1 MYDTIN
7 FRLTAEDVCNIN
19 FLEETPCYLNNIAHH
34 IFSGVPVVTGDLG
47 GLKVVASEW
56 QVKVKDGSLCKWFLG
71 DNLQELGR
79 GTTQQAIE
87 KLSDELHLPMDRAT
101 ITRLD
106 VGVNIITQ
114 HPPATYLNHLGVLAH
129 AQRLQQPKGLY
140 YSKRNEVL
148 CFYDKVMECK
158 ANNELLPPLYRGRN
172 VLRYEQRYMH
182 RIHSRLK
189 VPAVTGA
196 TLYDEA
202 FYMAVLE
209 RFFKTYKAIKKIND
223 IKPNFKIMKGRKDF
237 QRMGVLS
244 LIERLGG
251 EIELTNQ
258 INEAQQRGELTSKQ
272 AYDLRNEVRK
282 ACEIKDGF
290 TEPNEQITELDKK
303 ISEAVKF
310 YR

>member
-19 FLEETPCYLNNIAHH
+19 FLEETPCYLNNIANH

-47 GLKVVASEW
+47 GLKVVVSGW
-56 QVKVKDGSLCKWFLG
+56 QVKVKDASLCKWYLG
-71 DNLQELGR
+71 DNFQELGR

-87 KLSDELHLPMDRAT
+87 KLSDDLHLPMDRAT

-140 YSKRNEVL
+140 YSKRDEML

-158 ANNELLPPLYRGRN
+158 AHNELLPPLYRGRN

-209 RFFKTYKAIKKIND
+209 RFLKAYKVIKKIND

>member
-7 FRLTAEDVCNIN
+7 FRLTAEDVCNID

-56 QVKVKDGSLCKWFLG
+56 QVKVKDASLCKWYLG
-71 DNLQELGR
+71 DNFQELGR

-87 KLSDELHLPMDRAT
+87 KLSDDLHLPMDRAT

-106 VGVNIITQ
+106 VGVNIITK
-114 HPPATYLNHLGVLAH
+114 HPPLTYLTHMGVLAH

-140 YSKRNEVL
+140 YSKRDEML

-158 ANNELLPPLYRGRN
+158 AHNELLPPLYRGRN

-196 TLYDEA
+196 TLYD
-202 FYMAVLE
+202 
-209 RFFKTYKAIKKIND
+209 
-223 IKPNFKIMKGRKDF
+223 
-237 QRMGVLS
+237 
-244 LIERLGG
+244 
-251 EIELTNQ
+251 
-258 INEAQQRGELTSKQ
+258 
-272 AYDLRNEVRK
+272 
-282 ACEIKDGF
+282 
-290 TEPNEQITELDKK
+290 
-303 ISEAVKF
+303 
-310 YR
+310 

>member
-56 QVKVKDGSLCKWFLG
+56 QVKVKDASLCKWYLG
-71 DNLQELGR
+71 DNFQELGR

-87 KLSDELHLPMDRAT
+87 KLSDDLHLPMDRAT

-114 HPPATYLNHLGVLAH
+114 HPPATYLNHLGVLAN
-129 AQRLQQPKGLY
+129 AKRLQQPIGLY
-140 YSKRNEVL
+140 YSKRDEVL

-158 ANNELLPPLYRGRN
+158 AHNELLPPLYRGRN

-182 RIHSRLK
+182 RIHSCLK

-209 RFFKTYKAIKKIND
+209 RFLKAYKVIKKIND

>member
-1 MYDTIN
+1 M
-7 FRLTAEDVCNIN
+7 
-19 FLEETPCYLNNIAHH
+19 
-34 IFSGVPVVTGDLG
+34 
-47 GLKVVASEW
+47 ASEW
-56 QVKVKDGSLCKWFLG
+56 QVKVKDASLCKWYLG
-71 DNLQELGR
+71 DNFQELGR

-87 KLSDELHLPMDRAT
+87 KLSDDLHLPMDRAT

-114 HPPATYLNHLGVLAH
+114 HPPATYLNHLGVLAN
-129 AQRLQQPKGLY
+129 AKRLQQPKGLY

-158 ANNELLPPLYRGRN
+158 AHNELLPPLYRGRN

>member
-7 FRLTAEDVCNIN
+7 FRLTAKDACNIA

-34 IFSGVPVVTGDLG
+34 MFSGVPVVTGDLG
-47 GLKVVASEW
+47 GLKVVASKW
-56 QVKVKDGSLCKWFLG
+56 QVKVKDASLCKWYLG
-71 DNLQELGR
+71 DNFQELGR

-87 KLSDELHLPMDRAT
+87 KLSDDLHLPMDRAT

-114 HPPATYLNHLGVLAH
+114 HPPATYLNHLGVLAN
-129 AQRLQQPKGLY
+129 AKRLQQPKGLY

-158 ANNELLPPLYRGRN
+158 AHNELLPPLYRGRN

-209 RFFKTYKAIKKIND
+209 RFLKAYKVIKKIND

>member
-19 FLEETPCYLNNIAHH
+19 FLEETPCYLNNIANH

-56 QVKVKDGSLCKWFLG
+56 QVKVKDASLCKWYLG
-71 DNLQELGR
+71 DNFQELGR

-87 KLSDELHLPMDRAT
+87 KLSDDLHLPMDRAT

-140 YSKRNEVL
+140 YSKRDEML

-158 ANNELLPPLYRGRN
+158 AHNELLPPLYRGRN

-209 RFFKTYKAIKKIND
+209 RFLKAYKVIKKIND

>member
-19 FLEETPCYLNNIAHH
+19 FLEETPCYLNNIANH

-56 QVKVKDGSLCKWFLG
+56 QVKVKDASLCKWYLG
-71 DNLQELGR
+71 DNFQELGR

-87 KLSDELHLPMDRAT
+87 KLSDDLHLPMDRAT

-114 HPPATYLNHLGVLAH
+114 HPPATYLNHLGVLAN
-129 AQRLQQPKGLY
+129 AKRLQQPIGLY
-140 YSKRNEVL
+140 YSKRDEVL

-158 ANNELLPPLYRGRN
+158 AHNELLPPLYRGRN

-209 RFFKTYKAIKKIND
+209 RFLKAYKVINKIND

>member
-7 FRLTAEDVCNIN
+7 FRLTAKDACNID

-47 GLKVVASEW
+47 GLKVVVSGW
-56 QVKVKDGSLCKWFLG
+56 QVKVKDASLCKWYLG
-71 DNLQELGR
+71 DNFQELGR

-87 KLSDELHLPMDRAT
+87 KLSDDLHLPMDRAT

-140 YSKRNEVL
+140 YSKRDEML

-158 ANNELLPPLYRGRN
+158 AHNELLPPLYRGRN

-209 RFFKTYKAIKKIND
+209 RFLKTYKVIKKIND

-258 INEAQQRGELTSKQ
+258 INEARQRGELTIKQ
-272 AYDLRNEVRK
+272 AHDLRDGIK
-282 ACEIKDGF
+282 QACKTKVGLVV
-290 TEPNEQITELDKK
+290 PNEQITELDKK
-303 ISEAVKF
+303 LYEAVKF

>member
-7 FRLTAEDVCNIN
+7 FRLTAEDVCNID

-56 QVKVKDGSLCKWFLG
+56 QVKVKDASLCKWYLG
-71 DNLQELGR
+71 DNFQELGR

-87 KLSDELHLPMDRAT
+87 KLSDDLHLPMDRAT

-114 HPPATYLNHLGVLAH
+114 HPPATYLNHLGVLAN
-129 AQRLQQPKGLY
+129 AKRLQQPKGLY

-158 ANNELLPPLYRGRN
+158 AHNELLPPLYRGRN

-209 RFFKTYKAIKKIND
+209 RFLKAYKVIKKIND

>member
-7 FRLTAEDVCNIN
+7 FRLTAEDACNID

-47 GLKVVASEW
+47 GLKVVASKW
-56 QVKVKDGSLCKWFLG
+56 QVKVKDASLCKWYLG
-71 DNLQELGR
+71 DNFQELGR

-87 KLSDELHLPMDRAT
+87 KLSDDLHLPMDRAT

-114 HPPATYLNHLGVLAH
+114 HPPATYLNHLGVLAN
-129 AQRLQQPKGLY
+129 AKRLQQPKGLY

-158 ANNELLPPLYRGRN
+158 AHNELLPPLYRGRN
-172 VLRYEQRYMH
+172 VLRYEQRYMY

>member
-7 FRLTAEDVCNIN
+7 FRLTAEDACNID

-56 QVKVKDGSLCKWFLG
+56 QVKVKDASLCKWYLG
-71 DNLQELGR
+71 DNFQELGR

-87 KLSDELHLPMDRAT
+87 KLSDDLHLPMDRAT

-114 HPPATYLNHLGVLAH
+114 HPPATYLNHLGVLAN
-129 AQRLQQPKGLY
+129 AKRLQQPKGLY

-158 ANNELLPPLYRGRN
+158 AHNELLPPLYRGRN

-272 AYDLRNEVRK
+272 AYDLRNEVRI
-282 ACEIKDGF
+282 ARTDYQSRG
-290 TEPNEQITELDKK
+290 
-303 ISEAVKF
+303 
-310 YR
+310 

>member
-19 FLEETPCYLNNIAHH
+19 FLEETPCYLNNIANH

-56 QVKVKDGSLCKWFLG
+56 QVKVKDASLCKWYLG
-71 DNLQELGR
+71 DNFQELGR

-114 HPPATYLNHLGVLAH
+114 HPPATYLNHLGLLAH

-140 YSKRNEVL
+140 YSKRDEVL

-158 ANNELLPPLYRGRN
+158 AHNELLPPLYRGRN

>member
-7 FRLTAEDVCNIN
+7 FRLTAEDVCNID

-47 GLKVVASEW
+47 GLKVVASKW
-56 QVKVKDGSLCKWFLG
+56 QVKVKDASLCKWYLG
-71 DNLQELGR
+71 DNFQELGR

-87 KLSDELHLPMDRAT
+87 KLSDDLHLPMDRAT

-114 HPPATYLNHLGVLAH
+114 HPPATYLNHLGVLAN
-129 AQRLQQPKGLY
+129 AKRLQQPIGLY
-140 YSKRNEVL
+140 YSKRDEVL

-158 ANNELLPPLYRGRN
+158 AHNELLPPLYRGRN
-172 VLRYEQRYMH
+172 VLRYEQRYLH
-182 RIHSRLK
+182 RLPSRLS
-189 VPAVTGA
+189 VPVVTGGL
-196 TLYDEA
+196 LYDEA
-202 FYMAVLE
+202 FYIALLD
-209 RFFKTYKAIKKIND
+209 RFLKTYKAINKIND
-223 IKPNFKIMKGRKDF
+223 IKPNFKVMKGKKDL
-237 QRMGVLS
+237 QRFGVLS

>member
-7 FRLTAEDVCNIN
+7 FRLTAEDVCNID

-47 GLKVVASEW
+47 GLKVVASKW
-56 QVKVKDGSLCKWFLG
+56 QVKVKDASLCKWYLG
-71 DNLQELGR
+71 DNFQELGR

-87 KLSDELHLPMDRAT
+87 KLSDDLHLPMDRAT

-114 HPPATYLNHLGVLAH
+114 HPPATYLNHLGVLAN
-129 AQRLQQPKGLY
+129 AKRLQQPKGLY

-158 ANNELLPPLYRGRN
+158 AHNELLPPLYRGRN

>member
-7 FRLTAEDVCNIN
+7 FRLTAEDVCNID

-47 GLKVVASEW
+47 GLKVVASKW
-56 QVKVKDGSLCKWFLG
+56 QVKVKDDSLCKWYLG
-71 DNLQELGR
+71 DNFQELGR

-87 KLSDELHLPMDRAT
+87 KLSDDLHLPMDRAT

-114 HPPATYLNHLGVLAH
+114 HPPATYLNHLGVLAN
-129 AQRLQQPKGLY
+129 AKRLQQPKGLY

-158 ANNELLPPLYRGRN
+158 AHNELLPPLYRGRN

>member
-47 GLKVVASEW
+47 GLKVVASKW
-56 QVKVKDGSLCKWFLG
+56 QVKVKDASLCKWYLG
-71 DNLQELGR
+71 DNFQELGR

-87 KLSDELHLPMDRAT
+87 KLSDDLHLPMDRAT

-114 HPPATYLNHLGVLAH
+114 HPPATYLNHLGVLAN
-129 AQRLQQPKGLY
+129 AKRLQQPKGLY
-140 YSKRNEVL
+140 YSKRDEVL

-158 ANNELLPPLYRGRN
+158 AHNELLPPLYRGRN

-209 RFFKTYKAIKKIND
+209 RFFKTYKAIKKINN